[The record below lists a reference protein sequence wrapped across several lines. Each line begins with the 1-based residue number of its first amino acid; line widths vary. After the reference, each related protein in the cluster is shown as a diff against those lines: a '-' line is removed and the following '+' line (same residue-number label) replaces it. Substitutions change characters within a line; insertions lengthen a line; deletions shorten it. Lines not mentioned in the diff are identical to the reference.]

1 MTRLYAIVFAV
12 VAACIIAVA
21 HAEIVRVMPH
31 GTVTIPQGQTSGTI
45 TVPIQGDTLVEPDES
60 YDVGIT
66 SSAVQIQTSSARG
79 TIINDDGAVAPIVSV
94 SGVDAVRPGD
104 PANMVITRS
113 GDRAAADVV
122 HWAVVP
128 IGTAAANEDDFPAV
142 LEDDFSGSS
151 LGSEWCASDG
161 TIDTAV
167 SPAAGCPRI
176 PEDPLLGTWD
186 KDLVTVDSGNLSLGI
201 TYSAPD
207 WTSAQVVSKRSF
219 EGGLLRYAV
228 TFPAGKGGAHAV
240 WRAPA
245 DYFYGPAPR
254 SGEIVDAL
262 YYGKTSA
269 DRNKIWLSQL
279 QYSGADDTSAPAI
292 AGQLNNGTVWS
303 GTSRAASTRW
313 VTDAAGVTRF
323 AFSVGTTTYW
333 QPVQGDWPTTKP
345 WTFVTID
352 EDGNPITIDYP
363 GGGEASPFDQPFRI
377 VLQSGVGPSTSIACT
392 GETSC
397 PDTTALN
404 GAAVTFDYVR
414 YYQYPHGQT
423 VMQPGQDQV
432 TVPIITRDAGVT
444 GVRSFRFVLVSA
456 DQAMV
461 SSTAGSADV
470 SLDPAA
476 DPGVN
481 HGQETYFL
489 DFGKN
494 AGGFMD
500 QYGRTWDN
508 GNSYVTGGTA
518 ISDSDSGG
526 IGSWTS
532 DLESPPSMSISPVT
546 YTDVCPEDPGW
557 PSDTAIAGKDVK
569 IVFPTDRDCEPD
581 VGAGGKLQTKIGG
594 TDANPVHNLWT
605 VGGKIVN
612 VHGQG
617 NPGTDLGSAGLAL
630 HNISGTAF
638 IEGAHIDMDCTCEDA
653 VNSLSMGPAGS
664 GSNPGT
670 GVMPA
675 GQSPRVVIQNSIM
688 EGPMQC
694 QGGTHGDIFQ
704 NQGTGK
710 LVEYKAQNVYMVP
723 GFQGIWGDP
732 RVKGDPAGPVG
743 HGLAKL
749 DLDHVL
755 VKQNPNCNRI
765 PTPGTSYKFV
775 WQYTK
780 TIAPEGVSFNSV
792 NIDMPQEYTGGNTTS
807 PNPTGYDSSGCA
819 VYPASA
825 NVNSGTWCK
834 GQPANGNPV
843 SPDLVGRNYDRTTFT
858 SGTPVVITGAAV
870 PRLDLTRLVGSAMD
884 IAVPVNTT
892 RGRQRYVTLGFSA
905 RDESA
910 AGARVFSISGAIVNP
925 SFDIFASA
933 GARDTET
940 VITAPVTVSSD
951 GYLRLTLT
959 GLTGQAQINW
969 MTISRP
975 TVSIALDKAA
985 YTEGDHGTITLERE
999 GPTEPAISMGWQI
1012 RGVGSSPT
1020 SPTDFTPAGPNGTAS
1035 FPSGVTSVT
1044 VPFAVVADGSA
1055 EPEETFQAALT
1066 GGVGADINVQRSKA
1080 SATIAPSSG
1089 TVDPCS
1095 PGGSQYPC
1103 TTPTDECHPDGAV
1116 QKTMYLSNGAAINVR
1131 KTGLV
1136 QGVGAGRGRMRALNT
1151 KCTKSDVVYGDKPA
1165 TDPKGLQADTIA
1177 TGHTPYVRID
1187 PLGKFPLLLPGK
1199 RATDTFTYQVCEAP
1213 LMDVCTPV
1221 VMNMVITGE

>member
-12 VAACIIAVA
+12 VAACIVAVA

-66 SSAVQIQTSSARG
+66 SSAVQIQTASARG

-161 TIDTAV
+161 TIDTAG
-167 SPAAGCPRI
+167 SPAAGCPSI
-176 PEDPLLGTWD
+176 PEDPILGTWD
-186 KDLVTVDSGNLSLGI
+186 KDLVTVGSGNLSLGI
-201 TYSAPD
+201 AYSAPD
-207 WTSAQVVSKRSF
+207 WTSAQIVSKQSF

-303 GTSRAASTRW
+303 GTSRTASTRW
-313 VTDAAGVTRF
+313 LVDAGGVTRF
-323 AFSVGTTTYW
+323 AFTVGSTTYW

-352 EDGNPITIDYP
+352 EDGNPVTVAYP
-363 GGGEASPFDQPFRI
+363 GGGVASPFDQPFRI
-377 VLQSGVGPSTSIACT
+377 VLQSGVGSSTSIACT

-404 GAAVTFDYVR
+404 GAAVVFDYVR
-414 YYQYPHGQT
+414 YYSYPHGQT
-423 VMQPGQDQV
+423 VMQPGQDRV
-432 TVPIITRDAGVT
+432 TVPIITRDAGVA
-444 GVRSFRFVLVSA
+444 GVRNFRFVLVSA

-461 SSTAGSADV
+461 SSTAGSTDV

-476 DPGVN
+476 DPGVD
-481 HGQETYFL
+481 HGDETYFL
-489 DFGKN
+489 DFGKG
-494 AGGFMD
+494 AGNFTD
-500 QYGRTWDN
+500 SYGTTWQN
-508 GNSYVTGGTA
+508 GNRFVTGGTEIEDTSSVGA
-518 ISDSDSGG
+518 
-526 IGSWTS
+526 WTTS
-532 DLESPPSMSISPVT
+532 LEAPPTMAPGYVT
-546 YTDVCPEDPGW
+546 VSNKCPFDADFPNQ
-557 PSDTAIAGKDVK
+557 STFAGKDVK
-569 IVFPTDRDCEPD
+569 FIWPTDRECIIPHDPTTMKVTGKVLGAQAPAKSGNIWS
-581 VGAGGKLQTKIGG
+581 VGGVFRTNATYKAVKDNGSGMLNFSNYSGATLFVEGAIIDSNGSC
-594 TDANPVHNLWT
+594 TDAIRAY
-605 VGGKIVN
+605 GGD
-612 VHGQG
+612 
-617 NPGTDLGSAGLAL
+617 P
-630 HNISGTAF
+630 
-638 IEGAHIDMDCTCEDA
+638 AHK
-653 VNSLSMGPAGS
+653 SRL
-664 GSNPGT
+664 
-670 GVMPA
+670 
-675 GQSPRVVIQNSIM
+675 VIQNTIAMSTD
-688 EGPMQC
+688 QC
-694 QGGTHGDIFQ
+694 DPGGHGDATHAQGEAWLSEIKWQ
-704 NQGTGK
+704 NFNGR
-710 LVEYKAQNVYMVP
+710 P
-723 GFQGIWGDP
+723 RFQGLFFP
-732 RVKGDPAGPVG
+732 ERSNG
-743 HGLAKL
+743 HGADKGT
-749 DLDHVL
+749 LDHVL
-755 VKQNPNCNRI
+755 MEEDPAGISKVD
-765 PTPGTSYKFV
+765 PGGGKYVFSGPGNDATAYPP
-775 WQYTK
+775 
-780 TIAPEGVSFNSV
+780 INGVSFDHVYLDWFTTWGRDNKKGRLDKVDPQNS
-792 NIDMPQEYTGGNTTS
+792 S
-807 PNPTGYDSSGCA
+807 YDQDGCA
-819 VYPASA
+819 VYAPSVRTA
-825 NVNSGTWCK
+825 NKLTGTWCRGMPPGK
-834 GQPANGNPV
+834 FVPEEM
-843 SPDLVGRNYDRTTFT
+843 VGLNYDRNAFT
-858 SGTPVVITGAAV
+858 SGGGGITIAGARV
-870 PRLDLTRLVGSAMD
+870 PKLDTTRLVGSSLAID
-884 IAVPVNTT
+884 IPVDTT

-975 TVSIALDKAA
+975 TVSIALDKTA
-985 YTEGDHGTITLERE
+985 YAEGDHGVITLERE

-1020 SPTDFTPAGPNGTAS
+1020 SPTDFSPSGPSGTAS

-1044 VPFAVVADGSA
+1044 VPFAVVADGSE

-1165 TDPKGLQADTIA
+1165 TDPKGLQEDTIA

-1199 RATDTFTYQVCEAP
+1199 RAMDTFTYQVCEAP